1 MSNMNSDDVER
12 RKQVDYL
19 RFMGDEIRISHE
31 VELLDTVPSDSLP
44 SKTFNDMV
52 KQQIRRRK
60 QVMCGLHREIR
71 DLQKLL

>member
-1 MSNMNSDDVER
+1 MDSDDVER

-44 SKTFNDMV
+44 SKTFDDMV
-52 KQQIRRRK
+52 REQIRLRK
-60 QVMCGLHREIR
+60 RIVCGLHKEIKS
-71 DLQKLL
+71 LEELL